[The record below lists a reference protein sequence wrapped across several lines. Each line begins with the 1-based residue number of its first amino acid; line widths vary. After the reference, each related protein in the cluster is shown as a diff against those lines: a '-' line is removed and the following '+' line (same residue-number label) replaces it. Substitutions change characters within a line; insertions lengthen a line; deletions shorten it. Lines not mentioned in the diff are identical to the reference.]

1 MGEHTRD
8 MRLSLSFPYQECLSQ
23 ISDPGRSFHHK
34 SDAEFLIFTWCI
46 THFGPGRNHW
56 YVFRTNTIL
65 AKTPM
70 KRWTS
75 VLSTIQPSEMILG
88 IISMYR
94 KFGEEESSGPVFP
107 RCPVVFHLT
116 WGMISSRKD
125 SKKRISSQAL
135 SSRTKNPHQY
145 TFCACI
151 CHSEIQKTLVVKLQ
165 MYHLYIILIS
175 KVVIWFKFWQNL
187 CCKVPI
193 SDWTFQVFK
202 IFKSVFKILQLKLLH
217 VR

>member
-145 TFCACI
+145 TFCASI

-202 IFKSVFKILQLKLLH
+202 IFKSVFKFLQL
-217 VR
+217 